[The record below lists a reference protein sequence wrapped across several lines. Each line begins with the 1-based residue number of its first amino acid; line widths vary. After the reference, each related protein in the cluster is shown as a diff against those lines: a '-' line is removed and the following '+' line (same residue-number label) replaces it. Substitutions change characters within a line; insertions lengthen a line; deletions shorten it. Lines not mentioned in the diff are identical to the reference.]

1 MKLSKRSISLF
12 ISLLLVSTV
21 IAALFVPASA
31 SGEDSTEERVFTAS
45 WGTSSTAD
53 WGFPSPLT
61 FYPRGPGYIMTSY
74 CFDALVWPEESG
86 DFTGLLAE
94 SWESSDD
101 GLEWTFHLREGVTW
115 HDGEPFTADDV
126 VFTMDYIK
134 GKASI
139 SPIGS
144 SWYNTGVINSVE
156 ALDEHTVVI
165 TLNYPYAPFMQQVA
179 AVIPIMPEHIWE
191 DVEDPS
197 KYMEDEAAI
206 GTGPFILE
214 DYDTDQQSYKYTANK
229 DYFLGEPI
237 IDTLIYVKTSD
248 VVISLKTGEVDESG
262 LTLDQVQ
269 ALDESDNME
278 VISGPGYWVYRLRFN
293 IPSNT
298 ILNDTTVRQAIYYS
312 LNCSD
317 IESRVLH
324 GGGIE
329 GNPGYVPP
337 YSSWYNPDVTQY
349 EYDIEKANQI
359 LDDAGYS
366 ETNSDGIRLDS
377 EGNPLE
383 FQLLYS
389 SDQQSQRIAELVQ
402 TYLKEI
408 GISITLKPGDT
419 KTVDGLVGAGNFDLA
434 IYSHGTST
442 DPARML
448 NSFPTSTGWNNSEF
462 MALAEEQMSTMDEDE
477 RKELVDKMQVLIAD
491 NVPTI
496 PLMYRNVYSA
506 TSKDTVTGFFYT
518 DGGVGGG
525 VPTEYNKLVFIYG
538 TWNGDNDDTAEGT
551 TENAASSIGILG
563 SVAILACT
571 FILIRRGNS

>member
-1 MKLSKRSISLF
+1 M
-12 ISLLLVSTV
+12 
-21 IAALFVPASA
+21 PASA
-31 SGEDSTEERVFTAS
+31 SGEDSNEERVFTAS
-45 WGTSSTAD
+45 WGTSGTAD

-144 SWYNTGVINSVE
+144 SWYNTGVIKSVE
-156 ALDEHTVVI
+156 SLDDHTVVI

-191 DVEDPS
+191 DVEDPG

-214 DYDTDQQSYKYTANK
+214 DYDKDQQSYKYTANK

-248 VVISLKTGEVDESG
+248 VVISLKTGEIDESG

-298 ILNDTTVRQAIYYS
+298 ILSDTTVRQAIYYS
-312 LNCSD
+312 MNCSD

-349 EYDIEKANQI
+349 EYDIDTANQM

-366 ETNSDGIRLDS
+366 ETNSDGVRLDS
-377 EGNPLE
+377 EDNPLE
-383 FQLLYS
+383 FQLLYT

-408 GISITLKPGDT
+408 GIGITLKPGDT
-419 KTVDGLVGAGNFDLA
+419 KTVDGLVTAGNFDLA

-448 NSFPTSTGWNNSEF
+448 NSFPTSTGWNDSEF
-462 MALAEEQMSTMDEDE
+462 MALAEEQMSTMDEE
-477 RKELVDKMQVLIAD
+477 KRKELVDAMQVLIAD

-496 PLMYRNVYSA
+496 PIMYRNVYSA
-506 TSKDTVTGFFYT
+506 SNKDTVTGFYYT

-551 TENAASSIGILG
+551 TENAVASIGILG
-563 SVAILACT
+563 SVAILVCA
-571 FILIRRGNS
+571 FVLIRHGNS